1 MRPPL
6 TTPRRRKRLKD
17 YCIKRR
23 GNNPYD
29 LDCHKFVNCWDS
41 TALLQTCHPANL
53 VFDPVSGRCKWSWE
67 PGMAERCQSVRRPA
81 PTTPRPRLTTRRPNF
96 STPRPQQKTNF
107 NSPNCASFQHL
118 GKSQSV
124 YLIKISDDFLHILI

>member
-6 TTPRRRKRLKD
+6 TTPRRRKKLKD

-41 TALLQTCHPANL
+41 TAILQTCHPANL

-67 PGMAERCQSVRRPA
+67 SGMAERCQSVRSPA
-81 PTTPRPRLTTRRPNF
+81 STTPRPTRPTTASSKPSRWPH
-96 STPRPQQKTNF
+96 QKQTNF
-107 NSPNCASFQHL
+107 NSPNCVSFQHL
-118 GKSQSV
+118 GKKS
-124 YLIKISDDFLHILI
+124 IFFLKKHILS